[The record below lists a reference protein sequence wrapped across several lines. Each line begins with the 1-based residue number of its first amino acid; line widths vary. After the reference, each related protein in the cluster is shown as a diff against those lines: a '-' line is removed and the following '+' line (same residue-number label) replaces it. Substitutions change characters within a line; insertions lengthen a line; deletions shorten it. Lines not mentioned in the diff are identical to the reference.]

1 MSIEALFR
9 CFDAKNPRNFN
20 FTLRKVQLALL
31 WTLAFNVIGMPRQFD
46 PAQDHRHKGHV
57 VDAGLDN
64 STPAGHIPIR
74 KEDDNA
80 QNLVLDTVVQLDQCI
95 MEFLQR
101 CLVYLPICLPIEARN
116 CR

>member
-1 MSIEALFR
+1 
-9 CFDAKNPRNFN
+9 
-20 FTLRKVQLALL
+20 
-31 WTLAFNVIGMPRQFD
+31 MPRQFD
-46 PAQDHRHKGHV
+46 PAQDHRLKGHV

-74 KEDDNA
+74 KEDGNA
-80 QNLVLDTVVQLDQCI
+80 QNLVLNPVMQLDQRI

-116 CR
+116 GR

>member
-1 MSIEALFR
+1 
-9 CFDAKNPRNFN
+9 
-20 FTLRKVQLALL
+20 
-31 WTLAFNVIGMPRQFD
+31 MPRQFD
-46 PAQDHRHKGHV
+46 PAQDHRLKGHV

-74 KEDDNA
+74 KEDGNA
-80 QNLVLDTVVQLDQCI
+80 QNLVLYPVMQLDQRI

-101 CLVYLPICLPIEARN
+101 GLVYLPICLTIEARN